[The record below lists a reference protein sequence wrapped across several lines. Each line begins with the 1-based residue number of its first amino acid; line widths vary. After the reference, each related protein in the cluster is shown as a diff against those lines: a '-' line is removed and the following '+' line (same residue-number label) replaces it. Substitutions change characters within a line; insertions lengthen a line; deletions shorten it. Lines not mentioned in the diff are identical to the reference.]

1 MGQPVVHFEVMGRD
15 GPKLRTYY
23 AELFDWE
30 FSSPAPDTEGMD
42 YEVTGNNA
50 PDGSGIG
57 GGVGGLPDGDGEPY
71 ASFYVG
77 VEDVEAALAKA
88 ESLGGQRVMGPMT
101 ILDGMA
107 IGQFTDPEGNLIGV
121 VTPAQT

>member
-1 MGQPVVHFEVMGRD
+1 MGQPVVHWEVMGKD
-15 GPKLRTYY
+15 GKKLRGYY

-30 FSSPAPDTEGMD
+30 FESPAPDSEGMD

-57 GGVGGLPDGDGEPY
+57 GGVGSLPEGEPY

-77 VEDVEAALAKA
+77 VDDVEATLAKA
-88 ESLGGQRVMGPMT
+88 ESLGGKRVMGPMT
-101 ILDGMA
+101 ILDSMV

-121 VTPAQT
+121 VTGEQG